1 MLGIPIYHNLAWHIN
16 LSQSCLVYQSHNL
29 IWHTNLSQTCLAYQS
44 ITILLGIPSYH
55 NLAWHTNLS
64 QSCLAYQSISILLG
78 ISLYHNLAWHINLS
92 QSCLA
97 YQSITMLS
105 GKLISASCFP
115 FFHYYFPRLF
125 FIYWSVSLGTSTL
138 TYNRSIEENSVKHHN
153 HHNVCTMTPDRPPG
167 YRYIDYS
174 LG

>member
-1 MLGIPIYHNLAWHIN
+1 MLGISIYHNLAWHIN
-16 LSQSCLVYQSHNL
+16 LSQSCLVYQS
-29 IWHTNLSQTCLAYQS
+29 ITNLLGIPISQSCLTYQS
-44 ITILLGIPSYH
+44 ITNLLGIPIYH
-55 NLAWHTNLS
+55 NLAWHTKLS
-64 QSCLAYQSISILLG
+64 QSCLAYQSISNLFG
-78 ISLYHNLAWHINLS
+78 IPIYYNLAWHINLS

-97 YQSITMLS
+97 YQSITMLF

-138 TYNRSIEENSVKHHN
+138 TYNRSIEENSAKHHS
-153 HHNVCTMTPDRPPG
+153 HHNVCTMTPDRPPW